1 MSFVGGHC
9 HIGVRGGGGKRSGIR
24 PTLLLTPHAPLCV
37 ITTTLYYGKAELDG
51 SGLEPITSGGGGKLS
66 IMAGDM
72 GRPET
77 LAEAL
82 MGVNHLFVVVP
93 GTEDR

>member
-1 MSFVGGHC
+1 MGL
-9 HIGVRGGGGKRSGIR
+9 GIL
-24 PTLLLTPHAPLCV
+24 PTLWLTPHAPVCV
-37 ITTTLYYGKAELDG
+37 ITTTLYGKAELDG

-66 IMAGDM
+66 IVAGDM

-77 LAEAL
+77 LTEAL
-82 MGVNHLFVVVP
+82 GGVNHLFVVVP